1 MQILINGILLGA
13 IYALLGVGMSMMF
26 GIVKLTNL
34 AHGEFIIMGA
44 FGSTIL
50 SSALGINPILTLVVT
65 VPVMFLLGM
74 VLQSVLI
81 NRVMLRGAEPALLVT
96 FGLSIILKDAML
108 LLFTA
113 DAQKIGVSYATAS
126 LNLGGISISVLNL
139 VVFAISLI
147 TILVLTLFLRKTYMG
162 RAIRATSDDTVAAS
176 LMGVSVKKTY
186 GVAMGIAMACAG
198 IGGAIMNPLGNFF
211 IQQFGWRMTYFL
223 MGAIALVLVLP
234 FTLLLVRAKPAD
246 MGTLAYGEEA
256 GESQESA
263 AQQVLTGVPAK
274 VALRSLSFVCIFLVA
289 GCIAFC
295 TAFIQLVP
303 TFAGTVGLSAIAAF
317 MASAV
322 MIGNIAGK
330 LVLGWLN
337 DKLGPK
343 RAALLGIAAVCASFL
358 LLFLTA
364 LGPAAA
370 LVGAF
375 LLGISMSLIAVS
387 MPLIVRSAYGS
398 RDYSQIFYIV
408 TMAPS
413 LVGSLGMAAIG
424 FMYDAFGSYNPILV
438 VGIVCCGLAG
448 LLLIVG
454 LASAGRLSAQV
465 EKTA

>member
-186 GVAMGIAMACAG
+186 GVAMGIAMATAAIAG
-198 IGGAIMNPLGNFF
+198 LCVGMRWTIYPSSGGEYLLIAFGVVVIGGMGSIPGTLVAGLVFGLAQVIGGANYGMF
-211 IQQFGWRMTYFL
+211 ISY
-223 MGAIALVLVLP
+223 IV
-234 FTLLLVRAKPAD
+234 LLV
-246 MGTLAYGEEA
+246 MLAVRP
-256 GESQESA
+256 Q
-263 AQQVLTGVPAK
+263 
-274 VALRSLSFVCIFLVA
+274 
-289 GCIAFC
+289 
-295 TAFIQLVP
+295 
-303 TFAGTVGLSAIAAF
+303 GLFS
-317 MASAV
+317 
-322 MIGNIAGK
+322 K
-330 LVLGWLN
+330 
-337 DKLGPK
+337 
-343 RAALLGIAAVCASFL
+343 
-358 LLFLTA
+358 
-364 LGPAAA
+364 
-370 LVGAF
+370 
-375 LLGISMSLIAVS
+375 
-387 MPLIVRSAYGS
+387 
-398 RDYSQIFYIV
+398 
-408 TMAPS
+408 
-413 LVGSLGMAAIG
+413 
-424 FMYDAFGSYNPILV
+424 
-438 VGIVCCGLAG
+438 
-448 LLLIVG
+448 
-454 LASAGRLSAQV
+454 
-465 EKTA
+465 

>member
-34 AHGEFIIMGA
+34 AHGAFIIMGA

-186 GVAMGIAMACAG
+186 GVAMGIAMATAAIAG
-198 IGGAIMNPLGNFF
+198 LCVGMRWTFYPSSGGEYLLIAFGVVVIGGMGSIPGTLVAGLVFGLAQVIGGANYGMF
-211 IQQFGWRMTYFL
+211 ISY
-223 MGAIALVLVLP
+223 IV
-234 FTLLLVRAKPAD
+234 LLV
-246 MGTLAYGEEA
+246 MLAVRP
-256 GESQESA
+256 Q
-263 AQQVLTGVPAK
+263 
-274 VALRSLSFVCIFLVA
+274 
-289 GCIAFC
+289 
-295 TAFIQLVP
+295 
-303 TFAGTVGLSAIAAF
+303 GLFS
-317 MASAV
+317 
-322 MIGNIAGK
+322 K
-330 LVLGWLN
+330 
-337 DKLGPK
+337 
-343 RAALLGIAAVCASFL
+343 
-358 LLFLTA
+358 
-364 LGPAAA
+364 
-370 LVGAF
+370 
-375 LLGISMSLIAVS
+375 
-387 MPLIVRSAYGS
+387 
-398 RDYSQIFYIV
+398 
-408 TMAPS
+408 
-413 LVGSLGMAAIG
+413 
-424 FMYDAFGSYNPILV
+424 
-438 VGIVCCGLAG
+438 
-448 LLLIVG
+448 
-454 LASAGRLSAQV
+454 
-465 EKTA
+465 

>member
-186 GVAMGIAMACAG
+186 GVAMGIAMATAAIAG
-198 IGGAIMNPLGNFF
+198 LCVGMRWTFYPSSGGEYLLIAFGVVVIGGMGSIPGTLVAGLVFGLAQVIGGANYGMF
-211 IQQFGWRMTYFL
+211 ISY
-223 MGAIALVLVLP
+223 IV
-234 FTLLLVRAKPAD
+234 LLV
-246 MGTLAYGEEA
+246 MLAVRP
-256 GESQESA
+256 Q
-263 AQQVLTGVPAK
+263 
-274 VALRSLSFVCIFLVA
+274 
-289 GCIAFC
+289 
-295 TAFIQLVP
+295 
-303 TFAGTVGLSAIAAF
+303 GLFS
-317 MASAV
+317 
-322 MIGNIAGK
+322 
-330 LVLGWLN
+330 
-337 DKLGPK
+337 
-343 RAALLGIAAVCASFL
+343 
-358 LLFLTA
+358 T
-364 LGPAAA
+364 
-370 LVGAF
+370 
-375 LLGISMSLIAVS
+375 
-387 MPLIVRSAYGS
+387 
-398 RDYSQIFYIV
+398 
-408 TMAPS
+408 
-413 LVGSLGMAAIG
+413 
-424 FMYDAFGSYNPILV
+424 
-438 VGIVCCGLAG
+438 
-448 LLLIVG
+448 
-454 LASAGRLSAQV
+454 
-465 EKTA
+465 

>member
-81 NRVMLRGAEPALLVT
+81 TRVMLRGAEPALLVT

-186 GVAMGIAMACAG
+186 GVAMGIAMATAAIAG
-198 IGGAIMNPLGNFF
+198 LCVGMRWTFYPSSGGEYLLIAFGVVVIGGMGSIPGTLVAGLVFGLAQVIGGANYGMF
-211 IQQFGWRMTYFL
+211 ISY
-223 MGAIALVLVLP
+223 IV
-234 FTLLLVRAKPAD
+234 LLV
-246 MGTLAYGEEA
+246 MLAVRP
-256 GESQESA
+256 Q
-263 AQQVLTGVPAK
+263 
-274 VALRSLSFVCIFLVA
+274 
-289 GCIAFC
+289 
-295 TAFIQLVP
+295 
-303 TFAGTVGLSAIAAF
+303 GLFS
-317 MASAV
+317 
-322 MIGNIAGK
+322 K
-330 LVLGWLN
+330 
-337 DKLGPK
+337 
-343 RAALLGIAAVCASFL
+343 
-358 LLFLTA
+358 
-364 LGPAAA
+364 
-370 LVGAF
+370 
-375 LLGISMSLIAVS
+375 
-387 MPLIVRSAYGS
+387 
-398 RDYSQIFYIV
+398 
-408 TMAPS
+408 
-413 LVGSLGMAAIG
+413 
-424 FMYDAFGSYNPILV
+424 
-438 VGIVCCGLAG
+438 
-448 LLLIVG
+448 
-454 LASAGRLSAQV
+454 
-465 EKTA
+465 